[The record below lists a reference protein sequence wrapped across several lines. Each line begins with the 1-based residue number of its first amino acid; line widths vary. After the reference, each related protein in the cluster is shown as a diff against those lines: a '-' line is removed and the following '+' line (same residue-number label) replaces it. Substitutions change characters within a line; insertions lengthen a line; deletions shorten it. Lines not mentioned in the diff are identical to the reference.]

1 MQTEINELDKVLQ
14 KYGITDPKDLDL
26 QLSDAQ
32 VFYQVGGGKASAGAL
47 MTCFL
52 RMWPKETM
60 DRVAK
65 ELINWLTATGYL
77 QTNLWAG
84 TSQERDRISLAFIA
98 AVEKLCAGALISK
111 QEWIWYE
118 EQIGAMVA
126 GNRSVIEKVAAG
138 DFSDIEQFFA
148 QVHGR
153 RAGCVAHIN

>member
-1 MQTEINELDKVLQ
+1 MQTENNELDKVLQ
-14 KYGITDPKDLDL
+14 KYGIHDLKDLDL

-32 VFYQVGGGKASAGAL
+32 VFYQVGSGHASAGAL

-77 QTNLWAG
+77 QTNLWTG
-84 TSQERDRISLAFIA
+84 TSQERDRISVAFIN
-98 AVEKLCAGALISK
+98 AVERLCAGAHVPK
-111 QEWIWYE
+111 KEWIWYE
-118 EQIGAMVA
+118 EQVGAMVA
-126 GNRSVIEKVAAG
+126 GNRSIIERIAAD
-138 DFSDIEQFFA
+138 DFSDLEQFFA

-153 RAGCVAHIN
+153 RAGCVAQVN